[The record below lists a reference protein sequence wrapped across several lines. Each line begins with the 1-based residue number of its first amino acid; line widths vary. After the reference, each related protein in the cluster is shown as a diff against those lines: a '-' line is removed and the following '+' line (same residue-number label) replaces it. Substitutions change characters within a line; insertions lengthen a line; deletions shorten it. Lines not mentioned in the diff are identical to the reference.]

1 MLIIY
6 VLYLDSFWE
15 TLRASVSSFQ
25 KVGRFYRPA
34 FENDHFSTS
43 FTQCKTFFFRKTVI
57 DGSRAHQNV
66 KLWVPSTALKNSTF
80 FENKWEKRSIAIIFA
95 KRFFHFLKCLWGQ
108 WFLQKPTIK
117 SWPSRPRKNRKTKS
131 WLWN

>member
-1 MLIIY
+1 MYYIWI
-6 VLYLDSFWE
+6 
-15 TLRASVSSFQ
+15 VSGRHLEPVSHPFKKLVDFTGLPLKMITFQ
-25 KVGRFYRPA
+25 LPLHSAKV
-34 FENDHFSTS
+34 
-43 FTQCKTFFFRKTVI
+43 FFFRKTVI